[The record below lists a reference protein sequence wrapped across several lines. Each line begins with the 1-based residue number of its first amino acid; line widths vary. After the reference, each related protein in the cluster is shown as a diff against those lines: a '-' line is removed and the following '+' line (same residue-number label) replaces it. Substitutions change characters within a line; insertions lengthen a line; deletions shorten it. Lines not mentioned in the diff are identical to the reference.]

1 MNRAEFDRFADEYR
15 ALHQRSIAVSG
26 ESPEYFAEYKIVDL
40 KRVVGAGTTG
50 IETGRFLDVG
60 AGIGASVPYF
70 RKHFPRAH
78 LTCVDVSTRSLRIGI
93 ERSAGNG
100 SFVAFDGRRLP
111 FDDAAF
117 DCVFANCVFHHI
129 APADQRALL
138 QDLRRV
144 LKRDGHVVIYEHNP
158 LNPLTIRAVNACEFD
173 RNARLIRAASL
184 EATLAAAG
192 FRQLETEYR
201 VFFPRILRGLRRFER
216 SLAWLPLGAQY
227 FVCGR
232 K

>member
-1 MNRAEFDRFADEYR
+1 VNRADFDRFADEYR
-15 ALHQRSIAVSG
+15 ALHQRSISASG

-40 KRVVGAGTTG
+40 KRIVGAGD
-50 IETGRFLDVG
+50 IDTGRFLDVG

-70 RKHFPRAH
+70 RTHFPRAH
-78 LTCVDVSTRSLRIGI
+78 LICIDVSMRSLRIGI
-93 ERSAGNG
+93 ERCAGNG

-158 LNPLTIRAVNACEFD
+158 LNPLTLRAVNACEFD
-173 RNARLIRAASL
+173 RNARLIRAGSL
-184 EATLAAAG
+184 KATLAAAG

-201 VFFPRILRGLRRFER
+201 VFFPRMLRGLRRFER

>member
-1 MNRAEFDRFADEYR
+1 VNRADFDRFADEYR
-15 ALHQRSIAVSG
+15 ALHQRSISASG

-40 KRVVGAGTTG
+40 KRIVGAGD
-50 IETGRFLDVG
+50 IDTGRFLDVG

-70 RKHFPRAH
+70 RTHFPRAH
-78 LTCVDVSTRSLRIGI
+78 LICIDVSMRSLRIGI
-93 ERSAGNG
+93 ERCAGNG

-158 LNPLTIRAVNACEFD
+158 LNPLTLRAVNACEFD
-173 RNARLIRAASL
+173 RNARLIRAGASRRRSPPRGSGSSKPSTACSFP
-184 EATLAAAG
+184 ECCAG
-192 FRQLETEYR
+192 CRESSCR
-201 VFFPRILRGLRRFER
+201 
-216 SLAWLPLGAQY
+216 
-227 FVCGR
+227 
-232 K
+232 